1 MTAVDKVEKG
11 KGKGMTIQ
19 IVAPIGKPA
28 CGTIREALRQ
38 KLTELGDELGMAV
51 TAEGGSYNPTSF
63 TVRVQ
68 FAVISDSGEVMNKNV
83 RNFQLFAES
92 EGLLESDLFRLF
104 THNSIPY
111 KLIGMTGR
119 GKYTILGQRLEDG
132 KVFKFLPRDIRR
144 ILYPSFTR

>member
-1 MTAVDKVEKG
+1 MTKEKG
-11 KGKGMTIQ
+11 KG
-19 IVAPIGKPA
+19 IVAPIGKPD
-28 CGTIREALRQ
+28 CRTIREALRQ

-63 TVRVQ
+63 TLKVQ
-68 FAVISDSGEVMNKNV
+68 FAVISDSGVVMNKNA
-83 RNFQLFAES
+83 RNFHLFAES
-92 EGLLESDLFRLF
+92 EGLLESDLFRPF
-104 THNSIPY
+104 THNGIPY

-119 GKYTILGQRLEDG
+119 GKYTILGQREDG